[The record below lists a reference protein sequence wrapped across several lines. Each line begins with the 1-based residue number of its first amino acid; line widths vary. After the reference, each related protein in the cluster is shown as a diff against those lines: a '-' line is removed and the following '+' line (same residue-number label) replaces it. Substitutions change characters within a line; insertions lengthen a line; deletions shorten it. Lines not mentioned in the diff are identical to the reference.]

1 MNDYSIGALEA
12 LSWAKQLLENCEEM
26 GQYERAKT
34 EVNEAMLDIVGGGAV
49 SFRDRLTMIP
59 RL

>member
-12 LSWAKQLLENCEEM
+12 LSWAKQLLENCESEA
-26 GQYERAKT
+26 QYERAKV
-34 EVNEAMLDIVGGGAV
+34 EIAEALLDVVSGGAV